1 MKTRDYYE
9 GLADGIQ
16 VGCIMLEILERESQT
31 VWSGK
36 KKQGMIDETAS
47 MMAEVMVRTCEIVT
61 AQSGERE
68 D

>member
-1 MKTRDYYE
+1 
-9 GLADGIQ
+9 
-16 VGCIMLEILERESQT
+16 MLEILERESQT

-36 KKQGMIDETAS
+36 KKQGMIDETAC
-47 MMAEVMVRTCEIVT
+47 MMAEVMVRTCEIVA